1 MPFGGGHALLIGVGS
16 HTYAP
21 HLDVPI
27 SVEDAKAVAEILTNE
42 DYCGY
47 PQNQVKVLH
56 DRSATREGILGE
68 LAELSGRVKPE
79 DTVTIFYC
87 GHGDYGTD
95 GEYYLVGYDAR
106 ISGSKVQAGTG
117 VSQSALLGH
126 LANIPAKRVLVIF
139 NACHSAEIS
148 PTLSVDQALGSK
160 ILPDTAKDALLSTG
174 SGRII
179 ITACKE
185 EQLSYIGKGDL
196 SIFTQAVV
204 DGLRG
209 KGILPRG
216 GFISAYDLYT
226 STFEAV
232 KETVQESYQK
242 PQEPELTVL
251 KGSGPFA
258 VALYKGA
265 QETNLSLA
273 EEKVELSEEMA
284 VRPIAPEKSQR
295 MFQVITQ
302 TGGVNFG
309 QGNVIDIGGSV
320 IGEQRVDTG
329 GGAFV
334 GGSVSTGGGDF
345 VGRDQTITT
354 TSISQGASL
363 EEFTALL
370 GELRA
375 GVEAAVLDKKIQKLI
390 ESDISST
397 EVEANDSQPSLLVIE
412 SKLQGI
418 QSLLQKA
425 AGTGAAV
432 VGLIEIVQ
440 RGLEMAQQL
449 FK

>member
-42 DYCGY
+42 AYCGY

-56 DRSATREGILGE
+56 DRTATREGILGE
-68 LAELSGRVKPE
+68 LAEMTGRVKSD

-117 VSQSALLGH
+117 VSQSALVER

-204 DGLRG
+204 DGLLVAQVEGSVDVLQQGADHRLHASLQLTQLLDH
-209 KGILPRG
+209 ILAAVDRQH
-216 GFISAYDLYT
+216 L
-226 STFEAV
+226 EA
-232 KETVQESYQK
+232 
-242 PQEPELTVL
+242 
-251 KGSGPFA
+251 
-258 VALYKGA
+258 
-265 QETNLSLA
+265 
-273 EEKVELSEEMA
+273 
-284 VRPIAPEKSQR
+284 
-295 MFQVITQ
+295 FQV
-302 TGGVNFG
+302 TGVGLHRLRDLDR
-309 QGNVIDIGGSV
+309 QLA
-320 IGEQRVDTG
+320 
-329 GGAFV
+329 GGA
-334 GGSVSTGGGDF
+334 D
-345 VGRDQTITT
+345 DQPLRIAAALF
-354 TSISQGASL
+354 QVLQRHLNAGQ
-363 EEFTALL
+363 ALL
-370 GELRA
+370 FFLYGW
-375 GVEAAVLDKKIQKLI
+375 
-390 ESDISST
+390 
-397 EVEANDSQPSLLVIE
+397 
-412 SKLQGI
+412 
-418 QSLLQKA
+418 
-425 AGTGAAV
+425 
-432 VGLIEIVQ
+432 
-440 RGLEMAQQL
+440 RGDVFA
-449 FK
+449 